1 MDLGIEGKWALV
13 LGASKGIGASIARA
27 LGEERCNVIIGARN
41 SDGIR
46 KLASEI
52 RTEHGVEVIPHAID
66 LTDAKAVADL
76 CHKIE
81 NDWEVDI
88 LLNNTGGPPPSGSRG
103 VSDDVWSES
112 VQGLLMTVIRLTE
125 AAVKGMVARRWGR
138 ILTVASSGVIQPI
151 PNLAV
156 SNTVRSAAAGFS
168 KSLAGEVAKDGI
180 TVNMILPGRI
190 NTGRLTQI
198 NTQNAERQ
206 GITLE
211 AFEEASLATIPAGR
225 FGTPEEFAKVAVFLM
240 SDHAGYVT
248 GSMVRVDGGII
259 KGI

>member
-1 MDLGIEGKWALV
+1 MDLNIAGKWALV
-13 LGASKGIGASIARA
+13 LGASQGIGAAVAHA

-52 RTEHGVEVIPHAID
+52 RTEYGVEVIPHAID

-81 NDWEVDI
+81 NDWEIDI

-125 AAVKGMVARRWGR
+125 SAVKGMAARRWGR
-138 ILTVASSGVIQPI
+138 IITVAS
-151 PNLAV
+151 
-156 SNTVRSAAAGFS
+156 
-168 KSLAGEVAKDGI
+168 
-180 TVNMILPGRI
+180 
-190 NTGRLTQI
+190 
-198 NTQNAERQ
+198 
-206 GITLE
+206 
-211 AFEEASLATIPAGR
+211 
-225 FGTPEEFAKVAVFLM
+225 
-240 SDHAGYVT
+240 
-248 GSMVRVDGGII
+248 
-259 KGI
+259 

>member
-52 RTEHGVEVIPHAID
+52 RIEHGVEVIPHAID

-125 AAVKGMVARRWGR
+125 AAVKGMAARRWGR
-138 ILTVASSGVIQPI
+138 ILTVASSGVVQPI

-206 GITLE
+206 GMTLE

>member
-1 MDLGIEGKWALV
+1 MRKLGEI
-13 LGASKGIGASIARA
+13 S

-41 SDGIR
+41 SDGIQ

-52 RTEHGVEVIPHAID
+52 RTEYGVEVIPHAID

-125 AAVKGMVARRWGR
+125 AAVKGMAARRWGR
-138 ILTVASSGVIQPI
+138 ILTVASSGVVQPI

-190 NTGRLTQI
+190 NTSRLTQI

-206 GITLE
+206 GMTLE

>member
-1 MDLGIEGKWALV
+1 MDLGIAGKWALV
-13 LGASKGIGASIARA
+13 LGASQGIGAAIARA
-27 LGEERCNVIIGARN
+27 LGEEGCNLIIGARN
-41 SDGIR
+41 SHGIR
-46 KLASEI
+46 TLASEI
-52 RTEHGVEVIPHAID
+52 RTEYGVEVIPHTID
-66 LTDAKAVADL
+66 LTDANAVADL

-81 NDWEVDI
+81 NVWDIDI

-125 AAVKGMVARRWGR
+125 SAVKGMATRRWGR
-138 ILTVASSGVIQPI
+138 ILTVASSGIVQPI

-168 KSLAGEVAKDGI
+168 KSLASEVAKDGI
-180 TVNMILPGRI
+180 TVNIILPGRI

-206 GITLE
+206 GMTLE